1 MEFGVD
7 SMFGSHHQVDEY
19 YANSNLHF
27 ILPSFSI
34 ESAQNV
40 GLYYEQESPFDV
52 GTVPDYVPDQ
62 QTIYYIRSSEVYP
75 TCSPPQQAE
84 IPYCEGPT
92 ADTELDQQSY
102 SYADMTS
109 YILSHEVILG
119 QNGAAVVSPLDSG
132 SSATSSSEYND
143 IPATVSPEKHSAS
156 SSLEAANAHEP
167 TVTVVPTPSKQARKR
182 GRKPLPKVPVTE
194 SEFYCLPCNQAFK
207 SRRGLLQHNHY
218 NHSGPKEHQC
228 AQCGKKY
235 SSVELLQTHV
245 RKHNDAFKPYGC
257 QQCTKRFSRPYDLK
271 RHIWTS
277 HGESPFGCRFCDK
290 RFGRL
295 DYVEQHEISHK
306 NKTVI
311 VKKKA

>member
-7 SMFGSHHQVDEY
+7 STF
-19 YANSNLHF
+19 
-27 ILPSFSI
+27 

-119 QNGAAVVSPLDSG
+119 QNGTAVVTPLDSG

-143 IPATVSPEKHSAS
+143 IPVTVSPEKHSAS